1 MSAEPKKLLFA
12 GDLMIGRVVNEMLQ
26 RERPE
31 YPWGDTLPLFRKAA
45 WRFCN
50 LECVLADSWDPASVP
65 RKMFHFRSD
74 AKNVAV
80 LQTAGIDAVSLA
92 NNHTLDFGERALSEM
107 LDLLDRTGICR
118 SGAGRGIGEAC
129 RPAICRAAETTIAV
143 IAFTDNEPE
152 WEAGLTKPGVFHV
165 PVDLDDPR
173 ARRLLQIVR
182 TARAVSDL
190 VFVSAHWGPNWGRSP
205 PRGEIPFGHALID
218 AGADL
223 VFGHSPHVF
232 HGIEIY
238 RDRPIIYS
246 AGDFIDD
253 YAVDPIERNDHS
265 FVFLIETDIRSIL
278 RLNLYPTLIRGC
290 QVRIAKSAKAAG
302 IAQKMTER
310 CAAFGTQTRWN
321 HREHCL
327 EIGITRV

>member
-1 MSAEPKKLLFA
+1 MSTEPKKLLFA

-26 RERPE
+26 EERPE
-31 YPWGDTLPLFRKAA
+31 YPWGDTLSLFRKAA

-107 LDLLDRTGICR
+107 LELLDRAGICR

-129 RPAICRAAETTIAV
+129 GPAICRAVEATIAV

-165 PVDLDDPR
+165 PIDLDDPR

-182 TARAVSDL
+182 RARAVSDL

-253 YAVDPIERNDHS
+253 YAVDPIEHNDHS

-278 RLNLYPTLIRGC
+278 RLNLYPTFIRGC
-290 QVRIAKSAKAAG
+290 QVRIATSDKAAR

-310 CAAFGTQTRWN
+310 CAEFGTQTRWN
-321 HREHCL
+321 HRECCL
-327 EIGITRV
+327 EIGITRA

>member
-1 MSAEPKKLLFA
+1 MSTEPKKLLFA

-129 RPAICRAAETTIAV
+129 TPAICRAAETTIAV

-327 EIGITRV
+327 EIGITRA

>member
-1 MSAEPKKLLFA
+1 MEPKKLLFA

-26 RERPE
+26 EERPE

-92 NNHTLDFGERALSEM
+92 NNHTLDFGERALAQM
-107 LDLLDRTGICR
+107 LELLDRAGIRR
-118 SGAGRGIGEAC
+118 SGAGKGIGEAC
-129 RPAICRAAETTIAV
+129 RPAFCRAAETTIAV

-165 PVDLDDPR
+165 PIDLDDPR
-173 ARRLLQIVR
+173 AKRLLQIVR

-290 QVRIAKSAKAAG
+290 QVRIATSDKAAR
-302 IAQKMTER
+302 IAQKMAER
-310 CAAFGTQTRWN
+310 CAEFGTRTRWN

-327 EIGITRV
+327 EIGITRA

>member
-1 MSAEPKKLLFA
+1 MEPKKLLFA

-26 RERPE
+26 EERPE

-92 NNHTLDFGERALSEM
+92 NNHTLDFGERALSQM
-107 LDLLDRTGICR
+107 LELLDRAGICR

-129 RPAICRAAETTIAV
+129 RPAICRAAEATIAV

-165 PVDLDDPR
+165 PIDLDDPR
-173 ARRLLQIVR
+173 AKRLLQIVR

-232 HGIEIY
+232 YGIEIY

-253 YAVDPIERNDHS
+253 YAVDPIERNDRS
-265 FVFLIETDIRSIL
+265 FVFLIETDIRCIL

-290 QVRIAKSAKAAG
+290 QVRIATSDEAAR

-310 CAAFGTQTRWN
+310 CAEFGTRTRWN
-321 HREHCL
+321 DRERCL
-327 EIGITRV
+327 EIGITRA

>member
-1 MSAEPKKLLFA
+1 
-12 GDLMIGRVVNEMLQ
+12 
-26 RERPE
+26 
-31 YPWGDTLPLFRKAA
+31 LPLFRKAA

-92 NNHTLDFGERALSEM
+92 NNHTLDFGERALSQM
-107 LDLLDRTGICR
+107 LELLDRTGICR

-129 RPAICRAAETTIAV
+129 RPVICRAAETTIAV

-165 PVDLDDPR
+165 PIDLDDPR
-173 ARRLLQIVR
+173 AKRLLQIVR
-182 TARAVSDL
+182 RARAVSDL

-278 RLNLYPTLIRGC
+278 RLSLYPTLIRGC
-290 QVRIAKSAKAAG
+290 QVRIATSDKAAS

-310 CAAFGTQTRWN
+310 CAEFGTQTRWN

-327 EIGITRV
+327 QIGITRA